1 MPARSSSFLFSLR
14 LGSRLVV
21 GEGVLCGAV
30 SSHARR
36 WGALARPNG
45 GLLLRVPLR
54 GHPHLP
60 ISVASAWGVRTRST
74 GLIHCNRSHQQTRC
88 LTESWRRSSAGGARS
103 PTRRAGGG
111 TPPP

>member
-14 LGSRLVV
+14 LASLLVV

-36 WGALARPNG
+36 WGALARPNS

-54 GHPHLP
+54 GCRASFPVRDLVKLRLP
-60 ISVASAWGVRTRST
+60 AALVLVGLLGACTRAPSKNETVLTFSGSALGAEGTLVAKQ
-74 GLIHCNRSHQQTRC
+74 LQH
-88 LTESWRRSSAGGARS
+88 
-103 PTRRAGGG
+103 
-111 TPPP
+111 

>member
-14 LGSRLVV
+14 LASLLVV

-36 WGALARPNG
+36 WGALARPKG

-60 ISVASAWGVRTRST
+60 TQICNCSGFAPSVSAVVHLNVRRAVRPRFARVGST
-74 GLIHCNRSHQQTRC
+74 GMPSFA
-88 LTESWRRSSAGGARS
+88 RR
-103 PTRRAGGG
+103 
-111 TPPP
+111 